1 MGDAKVSGPAG
12 PGVSVIVCTRNR
24 ANRLAATLSSLAG
37 MCVDPEIDWELVVI
51 DNGSTDE
58 TAWIVASFQDRLP
71 LRCVAEEQT
80 GLSHAR
86 NRGVKE
92 ARGDVIVWID
102 DDVSV
107 PQGWIDAWYAGFRAF
122 PDADF
127 FGAEISVCF
136 DEDPPAWVLAGWS
149 RLSSLFAERR
159 LPAHGAP
166 VGVDHLPF
174 GANFAVRTRV
184 QRTHPFD
191 PTLGRKGSGVAG
203 GEETTMLT
211 QLLEEGHE
219 GRWIEGAGVLHLLGA
234 ERHDLDRLRRQ
245 IRSGAGLLQP
255 EPLDNLTGLP
265 LSTGAIWRLWL
276 KYELIWRAN
285 RLLSTPERWV
295 DDFVAAA
302 SWRGLLDRRR
312 GRRFE

>member
-1 MGDAKVSGPAG
+1 MRDANVSGPAG

-24 ANRLAATLSSLAG
+24 ANRLAETLSSLAG
-37 MCVDPEIDWELVVI
+37 MCVDPEIDWELVVV

-58 TAWIVASFQDRLP
+58 TAAIVASFQDCLP
-71 LRCVAEEQT
+71 LHCVSEEKM

-86 NRGVKE
+86 NRGVNV

-107 PQGWIDAWYAGFRAF
+107 AEGWIDAWYAGFRAF

-127 FGAEISVCF
+127 FGAEISVRF

-166 VGVDHLPF
+166 IEADYLPF
-174 GANFAVRTRV
+174 GANFAVRARV
-184 QRTHPFD
+184 QRSHSFD

-211 QLLEEGHE
+211 HLIEEGHE
-219 GRWIEGAGVLHLLGA
+219 GRWIQGAGVLHLLGA
-234 ERHDLDRLRRQ
+234 ERYDLGRLRRQ
-245 IRSGAGLLQP
+245 IRSGAGLLQS
-255 EPLDNLTGLP
+255 EPRDNRTGAP
-265 LSTGAIWRLWL
+265 LSTDAIWRLWL
-276 KYELIWRAN
+276 KHELGWRAN
-285 RLLSTPERWV
+285 RLVSTPERWV